1 MKGDKFINIDMDLR
15 EQLYFAAHS
24 ENKKIADYMEFLNKE
39 NTYLQA
45 LLAEEQTIAKYCK
58 QDTKVGIYAA
68 KINEIASQYIFK
80 YVNKLVGALLNV
92 PREASKNTT
101 N

>member
-1 MKGDKFINIDMDLR
+1 
-15 EQLYFAAHS
+15 
-24 ENKKIADYMEFLNKE
+24 MEFLNKE

-45 LLAEEQTIAKYCK
+45 LLAEEQNIAKYCK

-80 YVNKLVGALLNV
+80 YVNKLIGALLNV
-92 PREASKNTT
+92 PR
-101 N
+101 